1 MIYCLCILSNS
12 YNEFSTGL
20 SSVVFGLSMLSGVP
34 KLSLIYSI
42 YQSSMHV
49 SHQ

>member
-1 MIYCLCILSNS
+1 MIYCLCVFNNS
-12 YNEFSTGL
+12 CNKFSIGL
-20 SSVVFGLSMLSGVP
+20 SSEIFGLSMLSGMP
-34 KLSLIYSI
+34 KLSLNYLI